1 MKIIINEK
9 LKEFFSILLIIVIGA
24 LFLFFFKIKHSMNF
38 TNLDELLW
46 MYRSR
51 FFIDNLITL
60 DFSNLIQSY
69 HPGIMVMWAI
79 GPFMKIIN
87 YDFNLIA
94 NFIAS
99 LNEYNIINDSSQNKQ
114 IYNEYKQ
121 ISFLLNIPI
130 FSVIVMFIFSLYHL
144 LKKLKLSKWTIMF
157 SLLLITTTPYYIYF
171 TTPTDKFLGI
181 FSTLSVLCL
190 LIYSSHKGNKKY
202 LIFSAILGSWAA
214 LTKLSGLF
222 LIPFSL
228 FVLLFYKRNIFKA
241 ILSQKNIKKVLQP
254 VKKIISDYLNWL
266 LIFSVTSIIFL
277 PTAIANPQ
285 AVKNIISG
293 ETTRRIIAE
302 NHNIFYFIDI
312 SKEYLSD
319 PFLTSFNLFVISI
332 FIIFLITTAK
342 KIKREINNEL
352 LVLIIYFFSF
362 FIFTIMFSRIYSF
375 RYLVPILII
384 FQIIAGM
391 GIYEFSNMF
400 IKKYNITDKKII
412 YYWIII
418 FILVSQGLLIYYS
431 KIEKIQELPYF
442 G

>member
-1 MKIIINEK
+1 MTK
-9 LKEFFSILLIIVIGA
+9 LDYQ
-24 LFLFFFKIKHSMNF
+24 KIKFGSGPF
-38 TNLDELLW
+38 FGWSVVLGCLIGELA
-46 MYRSR
+46 S
-51 FFIDNLITL
+51 
-60 DFSNLIQSY
+60 SGPLIQGSL
-69 HPGIMVMWAI
+69 GVIMS
-79 GPFMKIIN
+79 
-87 YDFNLIA
+87 
-94 NFIAS
+94 S
-99 LNEYNIINDSSQNKQ
+99 LTDEFHWNRGE
-114 IYNEYKQ
+114 
-121 ISFLLNIPI
+121 ISFIVTIYTAVTAALIPI
-130 FSVIVMFIFSLYHL
+130 IGRLM
-144 LKKLKLSKWTIMF
+144 
-157 SLLLITTTPYYIYF
+157 
-171 TTPTDKFLGI
+171 DGI
-181 FSTLSVLCL
+181 
-190 LIYSSHKGNKKY
+190 G
-202 LIFSAILGSWAA
+202 
-214 LTKLSGLF
+214 
-222 LIPFSL
+222 
-228 FVLLFYKRNIFKA
+228 
-241 ILSQKNIKKVLQP
+241 
-254 VKKIISDYLNWL
+254 VKKILLPTIACSALLFMLPALMTKLWQFYL

-312 SKEYLSD
+312 SKAYLSD

-400 IKKYNITDKKII
+400 IKKYNITNKKII

>member
-190 LIYSSHKGNKKY
+190 
-202 LIFSAILGSWAA
+202 
-214 LTKLSGLF
+214 
-222 LIPFSL
+222 
-228 FVLLFYKRNIFKA
+228 
-241 ILSQKNIKKVLQP
+241 
-254 VKKIISDYLNWL
+254 
-266 LIFSVTSIIFL
+266 
-277 PTAIANPQ
+277 
-285 AVKNIISG
+285 
-293 ETTRRIIAE
+293 
-302 NHNIFYFIDI
+302 
-312 SKEYLSD
+312 
-319 PFLTSFNLFVISI
+319 
-332 FIIFLITTAK
+332 
-342 KIKREINNEL
+342 
-352 LVLIIYFFSF
+352 
-362 FIFTIMFSRIYSF
+362 
-375 RYLVPILII
+375 
-384 FQIIAGM
+384 
-391 GIYEFSNMF
+391 
-400 IKKYNITDKKII
+400 
-412 YYWIII
+412 
-418 FILVSQGLLIYYS
+418 
-431 KIEKIQELPYF
+431 
-442 G
+442 